1 MRRMKAPE
9 RVPVQVWDLPVRAV
23 HWALAVLFAFQV
35 TSAYLG
41 GDWMRWHA
49 YSGYAILTLVVFRVS
64 WGFAGSRHAR
74 FAQFLASP
82 AAVLRFLPQLASR
95 EPLPYVGHNPL
106 AGWMVVALLVCL
118 LLQAG
123 SGLFANDGAGFEGPL
138 ARLVTLELSG
148 ALSQFHR
155 ANVKVLTV
163 LIGLH
168 VAAAIFHAVVRRENL
183 IGAMLTGIKRVP
195 LPESVGLESPG
206 TLRILILLALS
217 LVFVYVVVGL
227 GR

>member
-1 MRRMKAPE
+1 MKPPE
-9 RVPVQVWDLPVRAV
+9 RVPVQVWDLPVRVV
-23 HWALAVLFAFQV
+23 HWALVVLFTFQV
-35 TSAYLG
+35 ASAYIG

-49 YSGYAILTLVVFRVS
+49 YSGYTILTLVVFRVL
-64 WGFAGSRHAR
+64 WGFAGSRYAR

-82 AAVLRFLPQLASR
+82 AATLRFLPQLASR
-95 EPLPYVGHNPL
+95 EPLPYPGHNPL
-106 AGWMVVALLVCL
+106 AGWMVVALLLCL

-138 ARLVTLELSG
+138 ARLVSVEASG
-148 ALSQFHR
+148 TLSQLHR
-155 ANVKVLTV
+155 ANVKVLSV

-168 VAAAIFHAVVRRENL
+168 IAAALFHAVVRRENL
-183 IGAMLTGIKRVP
+183 MGAMITGTRHVS
-195 LPESVGLESPG
+195 LPEPVGTAPPG
-206 TLRILILLALS
+206 TLRVLILLALS